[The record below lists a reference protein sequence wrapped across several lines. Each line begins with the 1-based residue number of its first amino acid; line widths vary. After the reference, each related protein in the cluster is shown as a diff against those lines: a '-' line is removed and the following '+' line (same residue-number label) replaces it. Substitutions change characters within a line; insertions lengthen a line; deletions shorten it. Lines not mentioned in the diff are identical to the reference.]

1 MIFQNISVSGKIV
14 GTIMG
19 DKRCITIKINPR
31 FFRAG
36 VRIEETIVKNQET
49 VIYLEP
55 TIEDD
60 LGILREE

>member
-1 MIFQNISVSGKIV
+1 
-14 GTIMG
+14 MG